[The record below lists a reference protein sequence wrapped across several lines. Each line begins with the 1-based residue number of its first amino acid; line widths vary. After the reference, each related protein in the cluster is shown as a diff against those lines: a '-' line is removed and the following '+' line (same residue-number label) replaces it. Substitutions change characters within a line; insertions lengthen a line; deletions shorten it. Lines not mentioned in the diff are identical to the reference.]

1 MINIGLFNLIVY
13 LPWWV
18 FLLIPLVPFILAGI
32 VTLIVY
38 ISERFF

>member
-1 MINIGLFNLIVY
+1 MINIGLFNIVLY

-18 FLLIPLVPFILAGI
+18 FLLIPFIPVILAGI

-38 ISERFF
+38 IVDRFF